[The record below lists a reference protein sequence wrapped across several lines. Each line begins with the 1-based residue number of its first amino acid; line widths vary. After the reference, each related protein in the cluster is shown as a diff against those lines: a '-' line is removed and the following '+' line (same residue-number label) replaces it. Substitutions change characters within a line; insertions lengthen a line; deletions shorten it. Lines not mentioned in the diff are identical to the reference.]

1 MGDTVTWSG
10 LANAHN
16 VTGTTT
22 ADLSDF
28 CGTSTSSF
36 ATETSCSD
44 TFTTAGTFPYECTI
58 HGPCCGMIGTI
69 IVVAAAP
76 TPAVTITNPVG
87 GATFI
92 APASVSISAS
102 ASVSSGTV
110 TNVAFFGKTNNVTT
124 SLGSAH
130 SAPFTVTAAN
140 LAAGSYSL
148 TAVATARG
156 SLRRI
161 RCGEHYPSSRQ
172 ANSNI
177 TNPARP
183 TAAFRCTTL
192 GPGAMVAASSGSVTD
207 VAFFATDAAS
217 TNSLGSAQASPFDLT
232 AGSLAAGN
240 YSLIAVATAAGV
252 STTSSA
258 VNVSVVS
265 PVAISNSVPV
275 VAGGHFSFNY
285 SANVGLTYVVQ
296 RSSDLINWPAV
307 STNVASNN
315 PVHFTDSVPVNG
327 SAFYRVARQPNP

>member
-1 MGDTVTWSG
+1 MNAPFTGRVRDDRYNNRRSGGPNAGGDHHQPGWRSHFYCPRQRVHLGQRLGQQRDGYQHG
-10 LANAHN
+10 L
-16 VTGTTT
+16 
-22 ADLSDF
+22 
-28 CGTSTSSF
+28 
-36 ATETSCSD
+36 
-44 TFTTAGTFPYECTI
+44 
-58 HGPCCGMIGTI
+58 
-69 IVVAAAP
+69 
-76 TPAVTITNPVG
+76 
-87 GATFI
+87 
-92 APASVSISAS
+92 
-102 ASVSSGTV
+102 
-110 TNVAFFGKTNNVTT
+110 FGKTNNVTT

-148 TAVATARG
+148 TAVATAAGISGTSAVVNITPSTCRPN
-156 SLRRI
+156 
-161 RCGEHYPSSRQ
+161 GEHYQSGRRRHLSR
-172 ANSNI
+172 
-177 TNPARP
+177 
-183 TAAFRCTTL
+183 
-192 GPGAMVAASSGSVTD
+192 PGIFPWGHGCREQRIGYQRGD
-207 VAFFATDAAS
+207 FFATDATS
-217 TNSLGSAQASPFDLT
+217 TDSLGSAQASPFNIT

-296 RSSDLINWPAV
+296 RSSDLINWPPV

-327 SAFYRVARQPNP
+327 SAFYRVARSPTLEAPFPDENAPLAWPVDIGSGRRLGDFVCQLLFHRESDRGSGAGHSRRA